1 MKTPKYTKEDFDKG
15 LATLL
20 KDAKAQNKP
29 RKRITA
35 NELRQH
41 VTPGEPYMRMA
52 CYALKRLMS
61 HQYGKAL
68 LYEVEFDTA
77 DLPE

>member
-1 MKTPKYTKEDFDKG
+1 MQPKYTKEDFDKG
-15 LATLL
+15 LVSLL
-20 KDAKAQNKP
+20 KNAKAQKKR

-41 VTPGEPYMRMA
+41 VTPGEPYLRMA

-61 HQYGKAL
+61 KQGGSL
-68 LYEVEFDTA
+68 PYEVEFDT
-77 DLPE
+77 DKLPA